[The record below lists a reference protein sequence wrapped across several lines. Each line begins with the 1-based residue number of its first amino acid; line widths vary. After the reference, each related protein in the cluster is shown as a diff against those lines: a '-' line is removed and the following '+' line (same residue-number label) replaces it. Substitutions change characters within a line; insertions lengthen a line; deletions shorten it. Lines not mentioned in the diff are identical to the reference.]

1 MMRQFV
7 GLQKLHNRNIL
18 DACVD
23 CAIECNDKIVRQ
35 RRFTRS
41 GRFLSAPPPRVRGN
55 ATDHV

>member
-1 MMRQFV
+1 MTSLFV

-18 DACVD
+18 DVCVD

-35 RRFTRS
+35 SYFTRS
-41 GRFLSAPPPRVRGN
+41 GRSSSAPPPRVRGN